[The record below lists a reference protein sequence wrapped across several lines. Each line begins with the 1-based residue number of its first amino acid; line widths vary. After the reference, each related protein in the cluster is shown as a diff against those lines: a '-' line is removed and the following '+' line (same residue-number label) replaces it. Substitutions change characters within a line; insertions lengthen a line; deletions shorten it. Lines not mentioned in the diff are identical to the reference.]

1 MKSIGNNEHV
11 VSMLGLRRAVEPYFI
26 ILEYMER
33 GNLQTYLC
41 QVRGRK
47 GATNTDVKCS
57 NLTLTNTDLLKYSHQ
72 IAIGMDFISSKCIVH
87 RDLATRNILVNE
99 LGVCK
104 IAGFGL
110 ASGVVDERQYRNKI
124 KGRLPIRWLAPET
137 IDGTNFTTK
146 SDVWSFGILLW
157 EIVTMG
163 NNPYPD
169 MCEWEVTSSLQKGY
183 RMPNPRIATR
193 TCTLPC

>member
-1 MKSIGNNEHV
+1 
-11 VSMLGLRRAVEPYFI
+11 
-26 ILEYMER
+26 
-33 GNLQTYLC
+33 
-41 QVRGRK
+41 
-47 GATNTDVKCS
+47 
-57 NLTLTNTDLLKYSHQ
+57 
-72 IAIGMDFISSKCIVH
+72 MDFISSKCIIH

-110 ASGVVDERQYRNKI
+110 ASGVVDERQYRYKI

-163 NNPYPD
+163 NKPYPD

-183 RMPNPRIATR
+183 RMPNPPHCDKDLYATMLSCWSADPQNR
-193 TCTLPC
+193 PGFSELKTMLFKLVKDEKIYIDVQAINPIDSKKLQNEDGESC